1 MAIKKSFF
9 SAKVVV
15 GIVVTLFFV
24 LSFVPKLVLE
34 FVEKGLPYFRDIGH
48 SFVNWYDDPT
58 AFVLSYFVG
67 YILLWWKPLPG
78 SVLIILACLLSV
90 SFNLDNMGFL
100 IFALPALAVA
110 VLYLSDLKKPGKAG
124 KVVS

>member
-1 MAIKKSFF
+1 MAINRSFF
-9 SAKVVV
+9 SAKVIV

-34 FVEKGLPYFRDIGH
+34 FAEKGLPYLGDIGR

-58 AFVLSYFVG
+58 AFILSYFLG

-78 SVLIILACLLSV
+78 SVLIILACILSV
-90 SFNLDNMGFL
+90 VFNLDNMGFL
-100 IFALPALAVA
+100 IFALPALTVA
-110 VLYLSDLKKPGKAG
+110 VLYLSDLNKPGKA
-124 KVVS
+124 